1 MNKINKNET
10 SGEDLEHRIT
20 RRSFLNSSAAA
31 SAGVAALVGLGM
43 SGQASAHVVEINAM
57 AATPEQAQAFLALP
71 ARPIVMVN
79 MLKFKANGGAA
90 EYAKYGAKVIPLVLS
105 LGGKLLFSGETA
117 MSFIGNG
124 DWDRIALLEY
134 PSPQTFLQ
142 MASSPEYA
150 AIAGPRNDG
159 LEGQILYA
167 VWQN

>member
-1 MNKINKNET
+1 
-10 SGEDLEHRIT
+10 
-20 RRSFLNSSAAA
+20 
-31 SAGVAALVGLGM
+31 
-43 SGQASAHVVEINAM
+43 
-57 AATPEQAQAFLALP
+57 
-71 ARPIVMVN
+71 MVN

-90 EYAKYGAKVIPLVLS
+90 EYAKYGAKVIPLVSS

-117 MSFIGNG
+117 TSFIGNG

-167 VWQN
+167 AWQD